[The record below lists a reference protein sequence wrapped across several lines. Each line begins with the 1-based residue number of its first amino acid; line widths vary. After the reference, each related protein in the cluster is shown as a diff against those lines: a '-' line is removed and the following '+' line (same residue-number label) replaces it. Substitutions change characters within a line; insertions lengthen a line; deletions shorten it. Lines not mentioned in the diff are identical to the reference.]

1 MKYVFLMLNLLK
13 IRIVLSFEI
22 MCSHD
27 FGDKK
32 YYCIISFLKSI
43 VIAGRCFFF
52 NYYCYYY
59 HFIGF
64 IAVTLVHKTI
74 WFSNVQLNETSSAHW
89 WRWAKKGEWG
99 QKETLGRWAHNVGS
113 LVFLVYFHVNVL
125 LSNSTSNL
133 SFKKIGPWNSQA
145 LVPWG

>member
-43 VIAGRCFFF
+43 VIAGRCCFFL
-52 NYYCYYY
+52 
-59 HFIGF
+59 ITVV
-64 IAVTLVHKTI
+64 IIITL
-74 WFSNVQLNETSSAHW
+74 LD
-89 WRWAKKGEWG
+89 
-99 QKETLGRWAHNVGS
+99 
-113 LVFLVYFHVNVL
+113 L
-125 LSNSTSNL
+125 L
-133 SFKKIGPWNSQA
+133 Q
-145 LVPWG
+145 